1 MLYTQ
6 SPPIARGC
14 SIFMWPPFPLPSSR
28 STAKTPQVVETC
40 HNGTNEKKH
49 HVWRQS
55 RQAEGRLR
63 STVALKITSSWMF
76 SELKTMP
83 ISFSSP
89 LAGIKER
96 KRCSSVT
103 SCCWS
108 ARLSLLDV
116 HVQQVEGFTEGKQT
130 WSKQFC
136 ISCGCHD
143 NCGYLVFW
151 VVSRPYH
158 GQSAVSCIP
167 QPLYL
172 GSASPRGRC
181 RGSPPGGRSLIKREI
196 LNCSCC
202 AGPIKMKPSLLI
214 NAHWNF
220 RHTFPWNRLPCFFLS
235 TQVLQARI
243 SFRKNQRFRHIE
255 TSDHKGK
262 CLKRFVANS
271 PIRLALGT

>member
-1 MLYTQ
+1 MQRFYV
-6 SPPIARGC
+6 A
-14 SIFMWPPFPLPSSR
+14 PLPSPFFQKHSQDP
-28 STAKTPQVVETC
+28 SGCGNLSQWHKW
-40 HNGTNEKKH
+40 KKH

-63 STVALKITSSWMF
+63 PTVALKITSPWMF

-96 KRCSSVT
+96 KRCSSVP

-108 ARLSLLDV
+108 AQLSLLDV

-172 GSASPRGRC
+172 GSASPQGRR

-220 RHTFPWNRLPCFFLS
+220 RHTLPWNRLPCFFLS

-243 SFRKNQRFRHIE
+243 SFRKNQRLRHIE

-262 CLKRFVANS
+262 CLKGFVANS